1 MPIHLSEQILE
12 YSRQLSGG
20 GPIAAKSLLHLG
32 SRAAVDQALSRLTER
47 AQLVRVG
54 RGVYLCPVKGRFGTR
69 LPSVEEAVE
78 AIATQR
84 GEVIVSSG
92 AKAANELGLTT
103 QVQVRPVYWTSGRT
117 RKMNLG
123 KQVVEFRHAPR
134 WQLALAHKPAGQ
146 AVRALAWLGPEK
158 AEPALQTIKRKLPAA
173 AFRELVEA
181 VPQLPTWLAQ
191 KVSKAAYGS
200 VTNA

>member
-1 MPIHLSEQILE
+1 MPQHLSEQILQH
-12 YSRQLSGG
+12 SRQLPGG

-47 AQLVRVG
+47 GQLVRVG
-54 RGVYLCPVKGRFGTR
+54 RGVYLPPVKGRFGTR

-78 AIATQR
+78 AIALQR
-84 GEVIVSSG
+84 GEVIVPSG
-92 AKAANELGLTT
+92 ATAANELGLTL
-103 QVQVRPVYWTSGRT
+103 QVPVRPVYWTSGRT
-117 RKMNLG
+117 RQMNLG

-134 WQLALAHKPAGQ
+134 WQLALAQKPAGQ

-158 AEPALQTIKRKLPAA
+158 AEPALQTLKRKLPAA

-191 KVSKAAYGS
+191 SVSKTQYGDG
-200 VTNA
+200 